1 MGGVRE
7 NALAALASP
16 YHCDDASLC
25 TCSSSVADAQ
35 MVSCSSSSP
44 QSPTAVTQFP
54 PPPIPQHHQK
64 NNQRNSAAKLFS
76 TCPAPSSVNAPTPL
90 LAAKVRRRNSAKSDL
105 RRRGRH
111 RRSLNRAMGMADFSE
126 MVLKELYK

>member
-25 TCSSSVADAQ
+25 TCSSSVADSQ
-35 MVSCSSSSP
+35 MASCSSSSP

-54 PPPIPQHHQK
+54 PPPIPPHHQR
-64 NNQRNSAAKLFS
+64 NNQRNSSAKKFS
-76 TCPAPSSVNAPTPL
+76 TFTPAPSSATSAPSPL
-90 LAAKVRRRNSAKSDL
+90 LASKVRRRNSAKSDL

-111 RRSLNRAMGMADFSE
+111 RRSLNRAMGMTDFSE
-126 MVLKELYK
+126 M